1 MRTPSSRVTPHQRG
15 FGPSTLGLYALLVL
29 AGLLGLAL
37 LGYLFFIGVG
47 YMALPLLLTLIFL
60 AYLAVVVPS
69 SYALTRVFNPTRRVL
84 WVGNFALLFVGLALG
99 ALVGTLIS

>member
-1 MRTPSSRVTPHQRG
+1 MTSLEDAKATTRRG

-47 YMALPLLLTLIFL
+47 YMALPLLLALIFL
-60 AYLAVVVPS
+60 AYLALVIPS
-69 SYALTRVFNPTRRVL
+69 AYALTRVFNPTRRVL
-84 WVGNFALLFVGLALG
+84 WVSNFVLLFVGLALG